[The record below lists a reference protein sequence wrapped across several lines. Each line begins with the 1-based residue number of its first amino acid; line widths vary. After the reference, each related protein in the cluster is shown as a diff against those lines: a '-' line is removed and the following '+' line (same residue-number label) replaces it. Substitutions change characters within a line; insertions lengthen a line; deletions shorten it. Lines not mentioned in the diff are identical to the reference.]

1 MANSED
7 VVWMACESHLR
18 RFGHVANCAP
28 CLAVTLDY
36 VRAEVRALRKDRE
49 LLVKLHAAW
58 TYPHAGSIGALLDEV
73 AERVEPGIFG
83 DAAMAA
89 ERGEGEV
96 K

>member
-1 MANSED
+1 MASED
-7 VVWMACESHLR
+7 MLSRAREYLR
-18 RFGHVANCAP
+18 HVPFDDEYARLITA
-28 CLAVTLDY
+28 LA
-36 VRAEVRALRKDRE
+36 AEVRELRKDRE